1 MDLPQSFPDD
11 LNFDW
16 YIEEA
21 YKKLE
26 EVGAIGET
34 NANTTFKLDF
44 EIPKDVPGMRGTQL
58 SAC

>member
-1 MDLPQSFPDD
+1 